1 MRLLGI
7 LVSVKFQFAHYVDAD
22 NSIKETS
29 KDRRPQ
35 NLTKAIHEYI
45 LQRGKLAKKKF
56 FGGGTQ
62 IKSLNQWIFF
72 LLKK

>member
-45 LQRGKLAKKKF
+45 LQRGKLAKKKIFLEGEPKLNPLTRGF
-56 FGGGTQ
+56 F
-62 IKSLNQWIFF
+62 FF
-72 LLKK
+72 

>member
-45 LQRGKLAKKKF
+45 LQRGKLAKKNFLEGEPKLNPLTRGF
-56 FGGGTQ
+56 F
-62 IKSLNQWIFF
+62 FF
-72 LLKK
+72 